1 MQNPRKK
8 RKQKSG
14 NGGGGD
20 SSSTSHID
28 KLKRKVENQRCYIS
42 ALNAKAKG
50 GSDKSSDSDSYGEE

>member
-14 NGGGGD
+14 NGGGID
-20 SSSTSHID
+20 SGSTSHIY

-42 ALNAKAKG
+42 ALNAKEKG
-50 GSDKSSDSDSYGEE
+50 GGDKSSDSDSYGN